1 MTGVAADVQTYIES
15 QPEEWRVALVRLRD
29 ACREHLPGY
38 VEEIAYGM
46 PSYARA
52 GTVEVSFAKQ
62 ARYLSLYILKQPV
75 LDAHR
80 AELAHLSV
88 GRGCVRFPR
97 PEQITWDLV
106 VTMLSETAASD
117 DEIC

>member
-1 MTGVAADVQTYIES
+1 M
-15 QPEEWRVALVRLRD
+15 
-29 ACREHLPGY
+29 ACRRT
-38 VEEIAYGM
+38 
-46 PSYARA
+46 ARD

-88 GRGCVRFPR
+88 GKGCVRFGR
-97 PEQITWDLV
+97 PEQIAWELV
-106 VTMLSETAASD
+106 ARMLAETAAGD
-117 DEIC
+117 DDIC